1 MGIFDFFKNKKI
13 DAKNTEKEL
22 AIRITSTEQGSH
34 GDHFGGLLGFPL
46 LHSEK
51 GAELVYKLIQFAEEH
66 PPTIQE
72 GLMNLRDAVLN
83 EFDKI
88 TKKIQVRIIHTGN
101 NIPSA
106 FPYLKTDLQLPF
118 KTEEIIE
125 WSHMDGLEAEV
136 CGQGRDAFS
145 VGFFATDYAVNH
157 RKYKEQSEWNIK
169 LSAICLSLEKPNLD
183 STEDAGELR
192 FSKDFAMYMPNTG
205 LPGKSYYDF
214 IGTLISVEEII
225 VLNEPH
231 IVGFMTKIKLIH
243 GKTTDFFTI
252 DMFVNK
258 SNIQIDSLQEGMSV
272 SGCLWLQ
279 GEISS

>member
-1 MGIFDFFKNKKI
+1 MRIFDFFKNKK
-13 DAKNTEKEL
+13 NL
-22 AIRITSTEQGSH
+22 AIRITPTEQGSH

-51 GAELVYKLIQFAEEH
+51 GSELVYKLIQFAEEH
-66 PPTIQE
+66 LPSLQE
-72 GLMNLRDAVLN
+72 GDLNLRDAVLN
-83 EFDKI
+83 EFDNT

-125 WSHMDGLEAEV
+125 WSHMDGLEAEIS
-136 CGQGRDAFS
+136 GQGRDAFS

-169 LSAICLSLEKPNLD
+169 LSAICLTIEEPNLD
-183 STEDAGELR
+183 SAKDTGKLK

-225 VLNEPH
+225 VFHEPH
-231 IVGFMTKIKLIH
+231 IAGYMTKIKLIH
-243 GKTTDFFTI
+243 GETADFFTI

-258 SNIQIDSLQEGMSV
+258 SNIQIDSLQEGISV